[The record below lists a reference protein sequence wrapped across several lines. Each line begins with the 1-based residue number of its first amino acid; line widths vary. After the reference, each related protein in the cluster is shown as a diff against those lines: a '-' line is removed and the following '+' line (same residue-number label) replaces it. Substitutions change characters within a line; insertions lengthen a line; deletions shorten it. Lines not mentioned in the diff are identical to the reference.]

1 MRRKLACVAV
11 FAIAFGA
18 NPASA
23 NPFTD
28 LAALPTFY
36 TDATM
41 KTMKPMA
48 GFKRAWFALSK
59 HDRAKMTKA
68 CSDPAMRKPHA
79 QFCANVLALG
89 GTNQ

>member
-1 MRRKLACVAV
+1 MRKKLSCVAV
-11 FAIAFGA
+11 LAITFGA

-41 KTMKPMA
+41 KAMKPMA
-48 GFKRAWFALSK
+48 GFKKAWFALSK

-68 CSDPAMRKPHA
+68 CNDPAMRKPHA
-79 QFCANVLALG
+79 EFCANVLAMG
-89 GTNQ
+89 AANQ

>member
-1 MRRKLACVAV
+1 MRRPLTCVTALTAV
-11 FAIAFGA
+11 LGA
-18 NPASA
+18 SPVSA

-48 GFKRAWFALSK
+48 GFKKAWFALSK
-59 HDRAKMTKA
+59 HDRVKMTKA
-68 CSDPAMRKPHA
+68 CNDPAMRKPHA
-79 QFCANVLALG
+79 EFCANVLALG
-89 GTNQ
+89 GTN

>member
-1 MRRKLACVAV
+1 MRRRLTCVAAL
-11 FAIAFGA
+11 AIGLGA
-18 NPASA
+18 SSALA

-28 LAALPTFY
+28 FAALPTFY

-59 HDRAKMTKA
+59 HDRVKMAKA
-68 CSDPAMRKPHA
+68 CNEPAMSRTHA
-79 QFCANVLALG
+79 QFCANVLALSG
-89 GTNQ
+89 AN

>member
-1 MRRKLACVAV
+1 MRRQLACAATI
-11 FAIAFGA
+11 AISLGAPPAF
-18 NPASA
+18 A

-41 KTMKPMA
+41 TTMKPMA
-48 GFKRAWFALSK
+48 GFKKAWFALSK
-59 HDRAKMTKA
+59 HDRRTMTKA
-68 CSDPAMRKPHA
+68 CNDPAMSKPHA

-89 GTNQ
+89 GAS